1 MKSNITESQLDNLII
16 KFFDEDNYPD
26 MVGKI
31 LFFMKRNWS
40 YMTTITFILMMI
52 WLLTNIILMVFI

>member
-26 MVGKI
+26 YGWEDTIFYEKELKLYDNYNFYINDDMVI
-31 LFFMKRNWS
+31 D
-40 YMTTITFILMMI
+40 
-52 WLLTNIILMVFI
+52 